1 MVHQYDILYIYFRYL
16 ATGETYAS
24 LAFQFRAHKST
35 ISKIVPSCLQSIVK
49 RLLNTAM
56 PAPTTESLKHNI
68 TEFFAKW
75 NYPNCCGAI
84 DGKHV
89 RIKCPPKAGSA
100 FFNYKDFHSIVLLAI
115 VDANYKLIAVDVG
128 SYGREGDAGIFYN
141 KLIQK

>member
-1 MVHQYDILYIYFRYL
+1 MKKNEWHINIIFFSLIYFRYL

-35 ISKIVPSCLQSIVK
+35 IGKFVPICFQSIVK
-49 RLLNTAM
+49 RLLHTAM

-68 TEFFAKW
+68 TEFFAKC
-75 NYPNCCGAI
+75 NNPNFCGAI

-100 FFNYKDFHSIVLLAI
+100 IFHYKDFHSIVLLQE
-115 VDANYKLIAVDVG
+115 VKKKSSCNC
-128 SYGREGDAGIFYN
+128 
-141 KLIQK
+141 